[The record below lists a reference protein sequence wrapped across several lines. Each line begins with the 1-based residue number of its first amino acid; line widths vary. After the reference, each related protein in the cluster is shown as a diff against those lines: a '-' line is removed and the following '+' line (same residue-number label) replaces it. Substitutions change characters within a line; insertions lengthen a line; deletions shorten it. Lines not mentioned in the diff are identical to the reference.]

1 MSVFSHFTRNKFFFH
16 FFTHMHMALWFKWSC
31 MNRKYIHKIIIIHKT
46 NILNINNSTN
56 GVIWDSIPVIIQLC
70 LASSFDFWLLN
81 VHNNKGNCREG
92 EDDDNKGSFL
102 LKLSEKMWKGIFC
115 LNTQKKSEPQTNFI
129 KFPWLWYSF
138 YHISIQISILSFIA
152 IYGFSIQQIFL
163 ALWSSMYPSRSK
175 LSSFNLLLNYVD
187 TTKGH
192 IHIFSYYCLKC
203 CHHQSDE
210 HIQISYFA
218 QH

>member
-115 LNTQKKSEPQTNFI
+115 LNTQKKKWAPN
-129 KFPWLWYSF
+129 KF
-138 YHISIQISILSFIA
+138 HQISMTLIQLLSYLDTDFNIIFHRYIWIFNTTNISCFVKLYVSITLQTFI
-152 IYGFSIQQIFL
+152 F
-163 ALWSSMYPSRSK
+163 
-175 LSSFNLLLNYVD
+175 
-187 TTKGH
+187 
-192 IHIFSYYCLKC
+192 
-203 CHHQSDE
+203 
-210 HIQISYFA
+210 
-218 QH
+218 

>member
-1 MSVFSHFTRNKFFFH
+1 
-16 FFTHMHMALWFKWSC
+16 

-56 GVIWDSIPVIIQLC
+56 GVICDSIPVIIQLC

-115 LNTQKKSEPQTNFI
+115 LNTQKK
-129 KFPWLWYSF
+129 K
-138 YHISIQISILSFIA
+138 
-152 IYGFSIQQIFL
+152 
-163 ALWSSMYPSRSK
+163 
-175 LSSFNLLLNYVD
+175 
-187 TTKGH
+187 
-192 IHIFSYYCLKC
+192 
-203 CHHQSDE
+203 
-210 HIQISYFA
+210 
-218 QH
+218 